1 MNTNMFL
8 VLISFAATYLY
19 VFFTTKKPLHMLQ
32 DNIYNENNRYLKW
45 VFRNKKETLVN
56 YNYLAFFLILIG
68 DISKFS
74 HMNIL
79 LMLNLPLL
87 YASFKR
93 YNKYMRLKDQAKRP
107 LVMTKRVKRL
117 VLTYFLLYIIPVI
130 IAIFNNKIAVP
141 MLLIVLFMASFN
153 YFTMLITMLINM
165 PVEKCVFYYYMFKAK
180 AKLRSMSNLKIVAV
194 TGSYGKTSLKN
205 IIKDI
210 LAMSYNCFATPKS
223 INTLNG
229 SMIQI
234 NNNLT
239 KYEDVFISEMGAYVR
254 GEIKGLCKLIKP
266 KYGAIT
272 TIGLAHLET
281 FGSEENIQKAKFELI
296 ESLPSDGLA
305 VLNMDDIKQKTYKL
319 KNKVRVKWVSIKD
332 KDADLYASNIKYSK
346 DGINFTVKF
355 KESNETVTFETKL
368 LGSHNIYNIL
378 EALAFA
384 EEFEVPFSKM
394 QQAVKKLRPTEHRLE
409 IRPFPDFTQIDDA
422 FNSNPVGAKN
432 ALEVL
437 SFMDGYK
444 VVVTPGMIEL
454 GDREEELNKEF
465 GKQIAEVA
473 DLVILVGEKKTAII
487 KEGLLEAGYNSDNI
501 IVINNVR
508 DSYLVLSELKRENKQ
523 NIIALYEND
532 LPDSYNE

>member
-1 MNTNMFL
+1 MKINMFL
-8 VLISFAATYLY
+8 VLISFAGAAIY
-19 VFFTTKKPLHMLQ
+19 VFLTTKKPLHMLQ

-45 VFRNKKETLVN
+45 IFRNKKEALVN
-56 YNYLAFFLILIG
+56 YNSLSFILLLIAYIF
-68 DISKFS
+68 KFKY
-74 HMNIL
+74 MNIF
-79 LMLNLPLL
+79 LMLIFPLL
-87 YASFKR
+87 YLSLKR

-107 LVMTKRVKRL
+107 LVITKRVKRL
-117 VLTYFLLYIIPVI
+117 IFTYFLIYLIP
-130 IAIFNNKIAVP
+130 FMIAVFHNKLAIP
-141 MLLIVLFMASFN
+141 MLLIVLLMLSFN
-153 YFTMLITMLINM
+153 YFTLLLAMLINM
-165 PVEKCVFYYYMFKAK
+165 PVEKGVFYYYMFKAK
-180 AKLRSMSNLKIVAV
+180 AKLKSMSNLKILAV

-205 IIKDI
+205 IIKDV
-210 LAMSYNCFATPKS
+210 LATSYNCFATPKS

-254 GEIKGLCKLIKP
+254 GEIKGLCKLIRP

-281 FGSEENIQKAKFELI
+281 FGSQENIQKAKFELI

-305 VLNMDDIKQKTYKL
+305 VLNMDDEKQRTYKL
-319 KNKVRVKWVSIKD
+319 RNKVRIKWVSTQN

-346 DGINFTVKF
+346 DGITFNVKF
-355 KESNETVTFETKL
+355 KESKETVSFETKL

-384 EEFEVPFSKM
+384 EEFDVPFTKM

-409 IRPFPDFTQIDDA
+409 IREFKDFTQIDDA

-432 ALEVL
+432 ALKVL

-454 GDREEELNKEF
+454 GEKEDELNKEF
-465 GKQIAEVA
+465 GKEMAGAA
-473 DLVILVGEKKTAII
+473 DLVILVGEKKTKVI
-487 KEGLLEAGYNSDNI
+487 KEGLLEEGFSEDNI

-508 DSYLVLSELKRENKQ
+508 DSFPILSELKKELNK

>member
-1 MNTNMFL
+1 MKINMFL
-8 VLISFAATYLY
+8 VIINFLATYLY
-19 VFFTTKKPLHMLQ
+19 VFLTTKKPLHMLQ

-45 VFRNKKETLVN
+45 VLKNKKETLVN
-56 YNYLAFFLILIG
+56 FNYLAFIAILAG
-68 DISKFS
+68 YLFKFKY
-74 HMNIL
+74 MNIL
-79 LMLNLPLL
+79 LMLSLPLL
-87 YASFKR
+87 YLSLKR
-93 YNKYMRLKDQAKRP
+93 YNKWVRLKDQAKRP
-107 LVMTKRVKRL
+107 LVITKRVKRL
-117 VLTYFLLYIIPVI
+117 IFTYFLVYLIPFI
-130 IAIFNNKIAVP
+130 IAIFHTKLSIP
-141 MLLIVLFMASFN
+141 MLLVVLLMASFN
-153 YFTMLITMLINM
+153 YITLLIVMLINM
-165 PVEKCVFYYYMFKAK
+165 PVEKAVFYYYLLKAK
-180 AKLRSMSNLKIVAV
+180 NKLKSMTNLKVIGV

-205 IIKDI
+205 IIKDV
-210 LAMSYNCFATPKS
+210 LATSYNCFATPKS

-254 GEIKGLCKLIKP
+254 GEIKKLCRIVKP

-281 FGSEENIQKAKFELI
+281 FGSQENIQKAKFELI
-296 ESLPSDGLA
+296 EALSSDGLA
-305 VLNMDDIKQKTYKL
+305 VLNMDDEKQRTYNL
-319 KNKVRVKWVSIKD
+319 RNKVRVKWVSIENKE
-332 KDADLYASNIKYSK
+332 ADVYASNIKYSK
-346 DGINFTVKF
+346 DGISFKVKF
-355 KESNETVTFETKL
+355 KASNETVDFETKL

-384 EEFEVPFSKM
+384 EEFDVPFNKM

-409 IRPFPDFTQIDDA
+409 IKEFKDFTQIDDA

-432 ALEVL
+432 ALKVL

-454 GDREEELNKEF
+454 GEKEDELNKEF
-465 GKQIAEVA
+465 GKEIAGTA
-473 DLVILVGEKKTAII
+473 DLVILVGEKKTKVI
-487 KEGLLEAGYNSDNI
+487 KEGLLESGFSEDNI

-508 DSYLVLSELKRENKQ
+508 DSFTILSELKKELNK